1 MSAETLLPL
10 IGTVITG
17 LVTLTGVIITNKTSG
32 DKIQADMKVHQA
44 VIENELKNIE
54 KRLDENEDIV
64 NQVPRLD
71 ERVRNLEKRLS
82 FKT

>member
-10 IGTVITG
+10 LGTVITG

-54 KRLDENEDIV
+54 KRLDENENIV

-82 FKT
+82 IKT

>member
-71 ERVRNLEKRLS
+71 ERVRNLEKKLS
-82 FKT
+82 VKT

>member
-1 MSAETLLPL
+1 MSAESLLPL

-82 FKT
+82 VKT

>member
-1 MSAETLLPL
+1 MSAETLLSL

-82 FKT
+82 VKT

>member
-71 ERVRNLEKRLS
+71 ERVRNLEKRIS
-82 FKT
+82 IKT

>member
-10 IGTVITG
+10 VGTVITG

-32 DKIQADMKVHQA
+32 DKIQADMKIHQA

-54 KRLDENEDIV
+54 KRLDENENIV

-71 ERVRNLEKRLS
+71 ERVRNLEKRFS
-82 FKT
+82 VKT

>member
-17 LVTLTGVIITNKTSG
+17 FVTLTGVIITNKTSG

-82 FKT
+82 VKT

>member
-64 NQVPRLD
+64 HQVPRLD
-71 ERVRNLEKRLS
+71 ERVRYLEKRLS
-82 FKT
+82 NKT

>member
-10 IGTVITG
+10 VGTVITG

-32 DKIQADMKVHQA
+32 DKIQADMKIHQA

-82 FKT
+82 VKT

>member
-32 DKIQADMKVHQA
+32 DKIQADMKIHQA

-71 ERVRNLEKRLS
+71 ERVRNLEKRFS
-82 FKT
+82 NKT

>member
-17 LVTLTGVIITNKTSG
+17 FVTLTGVIITNKTSG

-71 ERVRNLEKRLS
+71 ERVRNLEKRIS
-82 FKT
+82 IKT

>member
-10 IGTVITG
+10 VGTVITG

-32 DKIQADMKVHQA
+32 DKIQADMKIHQA

-54 KRLDENEDIV
+54 KRLDENENIV

-82 FKT
+82 VKT

>member
-1 MSAETLLPL
+1 MNAETLLPL
-10 IGTVITG
+10 VGTVITG

-32 DKIQADMKVHQA
+32 DKIQADMKIHQA

-82 FKT
+82 VKT

>member
-1 MSAETLLPL
+1 MSVETLLPL

-32 DKIQADMKVHQA
+32 DKIQADMKIHQA

-82 FKT
+82 VKT

>member
-32 DKIQADMKVHQA
+32 DKIQADMKIHQA

-54 KRLDENEDIV
+54 RRLDGNEDIV

-82 FKT
+82 VKT

>member
-10 IGTVITG
+10 ICTVISG
-17 LVTLTGVIITNKTSG
+17 FVTLTGVIITNKTSG
-32 DKIQADMKVHQA
+32 EKIQANMKVHQA

-54 KRLDENEDIV
+54 KRIDENEDIV

-82 FKT
+82 VKT

>member
-17 LVTLTGVIITNKTSG
+17 LVTLTGVIITNKMSG

-71 ERVRNLEKRLS
+71 ERVKNLEKRLS
-82 FKT
+82 IKT

>member
-54 KRLDENEDIV
+54 KRLDENEGIV

-82 FKT
+82 VKT

>member
-1 MSAETLLPL
+1 MSTETLLPL

-82 FKT
+82 VKT

>member
-10 IGTVITG
+10 VGTVITG

-32 DKIQADMKVHQA
+32 DKIQADMKIHQA

-64 NQVPRLD
+64 NQVPILD

-82 FKT
+82 VKT

>member
-17 LVTLTGVIITNKTSG
+17 LVTLTGVIITNKTSS

-82 FKT
+82 VKT

>member
-10 IGTVITG
+10 IGTVFTG

-82 FKT
+82 IKT

>member
-1 MSAETLLPL
+1 MSTETLLPL

-17 LVTLTGVIITNKTSG
+17 FVTLTGVIITNKTSG

-82 FKT
+82 VKT

>member
-32 DKIQADMKVHQA
+32 NKIQADMKVHQA

-82 FKT
+82 VKT

>member
-32 DKIQADMKVHQA
+32 DKIQADMKIHQA

-71 ERVRNLEKRLS
+71 ERVRNLEKRINN
-82 FKT
+82 KT

>member
-1 MSAETLLPL
+1 MNAETLLPL

-54 KRLDENEDIV
+54 KRLDENENIV

-82 FKT
+82 VKT

>member
-1 MSAETLLPL
+1 MSAGTLLPL
-10 IGTVITG
+10 VGTVITG

-32 DKIQADMKVHQA
+32 DKIQADMKIHQA

-54 KRLDENEDIV
+54 KRLDENENIV

-71 ERVRNLEKRLS
+71 ERVRNLEKRFS
-82 FKT
+82 VKT

>member
-1 MSAETLLPL
+1 MNAETLLPL
-10 IGTVITG
+10 VGTVITG

-32 DKIQADMKVHQA
+32 DKIQADMKIHQA

-54 KRLDENEDIV
+54 KRLDENENIV

-82 FKT
+82 VKT

>member
-17 LVTLTGVIITNKTSG
+17 FVTLTGVIITNKTSG

-82 FKT
+82 IKT

>member
-44 VIENELKNIE
+44 DIENELKNIE

-82 FKT
+82 VKT

>member
-10 IGTVITG
+10 LGTVITG

-82 FKT
+82 VKT

>member
-32 DKIQADMKVHQA
+32 DKIQADMKIHQA

-54 KRLDENEDIV
+54 RRLDENEDIV

-82 FKT
+82 VKT

>member
-17 LVTLTGVIITNKTSG
+17 FVTLTGVIITNKTSG
-32 DKIQADMKVHQA
+32 DKIQANMKVHQA

-82 FKT
+82 IKT

>member
-44 VIENELKNIE
+44 VLENELKNIE

-64 NQVPRLD
+64 HQVPRLD
-71 ERVRNLEKRLS
+71 ERVRYLEKRLS
-82 FKT
+82 NKT

>member
-32 DKIQADMKVHQA
+32 DKIQADMKIHQA

-54 KRLDENEDIV
+54 RRLDENEYIV

-82 FKT
+82 VKT

>member
-32 DKIQADMKVHQA
+32 DKIQADMKLHQA

-71 ERVRNLEKRLS
+71 ERVKNLEKRLS
-82 FKT
+82 VKT

>member
-82 FKT
+82 VKT

>member
-1 MSAETLLPL
+1 MSAEILLPL
-10 IGTVITG
+10 VGTVITG

-32 DKIQADMKVHQA
+32 DKIQADMKIHQA

-54 KRLDENEDIV
+54 KRLDENENIV

-82 FKT
+82 VKT

>member
-1 MSAETLLPL
+1 MNAETLLHL

-32 DKIQADMKVHQA
+32 DKIQAEMKVHQA

-54 KRLDENEDIV
+54 KRIDENEVIV

-82 FKT
+82 VKT